1 MRKIL
6 LSLTAVA
13 GLFAAGVATS
23 AAAAP
28 VGIEVAPAASMVQ
41 PVQYYY
47 GDPNWRA
54 RRAYW
59 HHRRWERHRYH
70 RWLRHHYYR
79 GW

>member
-1 MRKIL
+1 MRKTL

-28 VGIEVAPAASMVQ
+28 VGVEVAPIAAPMVQ

-47 GDPNWRA
+47 GHPDWRA
-54 RRAYW
+54 RRAWRHRAWERRREWYW
-59 HHRRWERHRYH
+59 RHHHRHW
-70 RWLRHHYYR
+70 
-79 GW
+79 